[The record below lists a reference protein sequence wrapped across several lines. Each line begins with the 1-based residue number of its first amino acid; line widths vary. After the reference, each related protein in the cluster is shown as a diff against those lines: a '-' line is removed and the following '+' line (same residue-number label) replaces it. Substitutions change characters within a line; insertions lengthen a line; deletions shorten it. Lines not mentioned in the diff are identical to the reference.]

1 MTPAEKEEYAKLLM
15 ADVLARTERAWNT
28 GNLFYKLHVGQKSI
42 WQTLR
47 NTQAQEA
54 LLFISRQWGKSY
66 LSTCYALSYCL
77 RHPGSIVRIAAPTL
91 KQAKDIVSDNL
102 GPITLDAPD
111 GLITP
116 MKSDWRWK
124 VGQSELRLGVL
135 ERANVDSLRGG
146 NAKLVI
152 CEEGGFVTSDD
163 YEYAVRSVI
172 GPQLLRSGGQLI
184 HVTTPSEEPDHYIH
198 TEVQPK
204 CDVAGTKFEFD
215 IYTNPQLTKEQID
228 KAMALAGGENSPA
241 WRREYLV
248 KIVRDG
254 SSVCVPEFDDHKDVI
269 KDDPPEYAIWGIFSD
284 FGGVRDKTA
293 SLFACW
299 NFQKARLEV
308 HHERIHDANTDTDAI
323 VSAAKAAM
331 PMELIKQVYMDA
343 PGQLLVDLRH
353 KHGFEAMLPLK
364 DDFEAGINAVRLAFN
379 QGKIVVHERCR
390 FLIATL
396 RGATFNK
403 QRTDF
408 ARTMALGHMDALAA
422 LIYANRMIDRGTNPV
437 PADLSFAERVTP
449 AWMQKGKDAQ
459 SNKALAEALL
469 NSFGRQKG

>member
-1 MTPAEKEEYAKLLM
+1 MNAAELTEYQKLLE
-15 ADVLARTERAWNT
+15 ADVAIRTERAWNT
-28 GNLFYKLHVGQKSI
+28 GNLLYKLHSGQRSI
-42 WQTLR
+42 WKTLR

-66 LSTCYALSYCL
+66 LSACYALSYCL

-102 GPITLDAPD
+102 GPITLDAPE
-111 GLITP
+111 GLIKP
-116 MKSDWRWK
+116 MKSEYRWQ

-163 YEYAVRSVI
+163 YEYALRSVI

-198 TEVQPK
+198 TEVLPK
-204 CDVAGTKFEFD
+204 CDISGTKFVFD
-215 IYTNPQLTKEQID
+215 IFTNPQLTTEQIER
-228 KAMALAGGENSPA
+228 AQSLAGGESSPA

-248 KIVRDG
+248 QIVRDG
-254 SSVCVPEFDDHKDVI
+254 GSVCVPEFGEQHIFKEE
-269 KDDPPEYAIWGIFSD
+269 PPEHAVWGLFGD
-284 FGGVRDKTA
+284 FGGVRDKTVL
-293 SLFACW
+293 LFACY
-299 NFQKARLEV
+299 NFEKARLEI
-308 HHERIHDANTDTDAI
+308 HDERVHDANTDTDAI
-323 VSAAKAAM
+323 VASTRDY
-331 PMELIKQVYMDA
+331 PHTFKQVYLDA

-364 DDFEAGINAVRLAFN
+364 DDFEAGINAVRLAVN
-379 QGKIVVHERCR
+379 QNKILIHERCR

-403 QRTDF
+403 NKTDF

-422 LIYANRMIDRGTNPV
+422 LIYANRMIDRRTNPV
-437 PADLSFAERVTP
+437 PPDLTFAERVAP
-449 AWMQKGKDAQ
+449 AWMQKGKEER
-459 SNKALAEALL
+459 SNQALSEALL
-469 NSFGRQKG
+469 GSFGKRKI